1 MSRSVF
7 SRLAVVV
14 TAAATAITVAACGS
28 SSTAGS
34 SSSSA
39 AAATSGAPASS
50 SAADSSSAAGS
61 SSAGMSSAAV
71 SGSVGTSASA
81 AVTNKKVAVLT
92 SGTANDGSWGQAV
105 TLGAKAAAAKYGADV
120 KISDNLDTPQ
130 QFAQLGSAFAQ
141 QGYGLVIIA
150 NGAAASVVADL
161 SGKFPDVKFGG
172 IAQNIPGILANA
184 RTVTPVFQET
194 SFLAGVLAGKITK
207 SKVVGTIG
215 GFDFPVLDNE
225 MEGFALGA
233 RYANPKVMVLRSFIN
248 SWTDATK
255 GRAAAQAM
263 ISQKADIIFS
273 ATDQATQGMAQAM
286 QAAGTDNYVIT
297 QYADDNAQAP
307 KTILTSALYG
317 LGDITGQFINQ
328 YLSGTW
334 KSDNVSVGLSE
345 IGGLAPYYGLDSVV
359 PADAKAA
366 VAATQNAIKKG
377 CLKLPDSAALG
388 KSGSA
393 DAIDVAALAAAAKT
407 CS

>member
-7 SRLAVVV
+7 SRLTVVV
-14 TAAATAITVAACGS
+14 TAAATAITFAACGS
-28 SSTAGS
+28 SSTTGS
-34 SSSSA
+34 SNSS
-39 AAATSGAPASS
+39 APASTGT
-50 SAADSSSAAGS
+50 AGS
-61 SSAGMSSAAV
+61 ISAVGSSGTATSSVAV
-71 SGSVGTSASA
+71 SGSAVTSASA
-81 AVTNKKVAVLT
+81 AVANKKVAVLT

-172 IAQNIPGILANA
+172 IAQNIPRILANA

-207 SKVVGTIG
+207 SKIVGTIG

-233 RYANPKVMVLRSFIN
+233 RYANPDVKVLRSFIN

-263 ISQKADIIFS
+263 ISQKGDIIFS

-286 QAAGTDNYVIT
+286 QAAGNGNYVIT
-297 QYADDNAQAP
+297 QYADDHAQAP
-307 KTILTSALYG
+307 KVILTSALYG
-317 LGDITGQFINQ
+317 LGDITGQFVDQ
-328 YLSGTW
+328 YLAGTW
-334 KSDNVSVGLSE
+334 KSDNVSVGLSK
-345 IGGLAPYYGLDSVV
+345 IGGLAPYYNLDSIV

-366 VAATQNAIKKG
+366 VAAAENAIKKG

>member
-7 SRLAVVV
+7 SRLTVVV
-14 TAAATAITVAACGS
+14 TAAATAITFAACGS
-28 SSTAGS
+28 SSTTGS
-34 SSSSA
+34 SNSS
-39 AAATSGAPASS
+39 APASTGT
-50 SAADSSSAAGS
+50 AGS
-61 SSAGMSSAAV
+61 ISAVGSSGTATSSAAV
-71 SGSVGTSASA
+71 SGSAVTSASA
-81 AVTNKKVAVLT
+81 AVANKKVAVLT

-172 IAQNIPGILANA
+172 IAQNIPRILANA

-207 SKVVGTIG
+207 SKIVGTIG

-233 RYANPKVMVLRSFIN
+233 RYANPDVKVLRSFIN

-263 ISQKADIIFS
+263 ISQKGDIIFS

-286 QAAGTDNYVIT
+286 QAAGNGNYVIT
-297 QYADDNAQAP
+297 QYADDHAQAP
-307 KTILTSALYG
+307 KVILTSALYG
-317 LGDITGQFINQ
+317 LGDITGQFVDQ
-328 YLSGTW
+328 YLAGTW
-334 KSDNVSVGLSE
+334 KSDNVSVGLSK
-345 IGGLAPYYGLDSVV
+345 IGGLAPYYNLDSIV

-366 VAATQNAIKKG
+366 VAAAENAIKKG

>member
-7 SRLAVVV
+7 SRLTVVV
-14 TAAATAITVAACGS
+14 TAAATAITFAACGS
-28 SSTAGS
+28 SSTTGS
-34 SSSSA
+34 SNSS
-39 AAATSGAPASS
+39 APASTGT
-50 SAADSSSAAGS
+50 AGS
-61 SSAGMSSAAV
+61 ISAVGSSGTATSSAAV
-71 SGSVGTSASA
+71 SGSAVTSASA
-81 AVTNKKVAVLT
+81 AVANKKVAVLT

-172 IAQNIPGILANA
+172 IAQNIPRILANA

-207 SKVVGTIG
+207 SKIVGTIG

-233 RYANPKVMVLRSFIN
+233 RYANPDVKVLRSFIN

-263 ISQKADIIFS
+263 ISQKGDIIFS

-286 QAAGTDNYVIT
+286 QAAGNGNYVIT
-297 QYADDNAQAP
+297 QYADDHAQAP
-307 KTILTSALYG
+307 KVILTSALYG
-317 LGDITGQFINQ
+317 LGDITGQFVDQ
-328 YLSGTW
+328 YLAGTW
-334 KSDNVSVGLSE
+334 KSDNVSVGLSK
-345 IGGLAPYYGLDSVV
+345 IGGLAPYYNLDSIV

-366 VAATQNAIKKG
+366 VAAAQNAIKKG

>member
-1 MSRSVF
+1 MFRSVF
-7 SRLAVVV
+7 SRLTVVV
-14 TAAATAITVAACGS
+14 TAAATAITLAACGS
-28 SSTAGS
+28 STTGSSNSSAPASTGTAGS
-34 SSSSA
+34 ISA
-39 AAATSGAPASS
+39 V
-50 SAADSSSAAGS
+50 GS
-61 SSAGMSSAAV
+61 SGTATSSAAV
-71 SGSVGTSASA
+71 SGSAVTSASA
-81 AVTNKKVAVLT
+81 AVANKKVAVLT

-233 RYANPKVMVLRSFIN
+233 RYANPDVKVLRSFIN

-255 GRAAAQAM
+255 GRAAALAM
-263 ISQKADIIFS
+263 ISQKGDIIFS
-273 ATDQATQGMAQAM
+273 ATDQATQGIAQAM
-286 QAAGTDNYVIT
+286 QAAGSGNYVIT

-307 KTILTSALYG
+307 KVILTSALYG
-317 LGDITGQFINQ
+317 LGDITGQFVDQ
-328 YLSGTW
+328 YLAGTW

-345 IGGLAPYYGLDSVV
+345 IGGLAPYYGLDSIV

-366 VAATQNAIKKG
+366 VAAAQNAIKKG

>member
-7 SRLAVVV
+7 SRLTVVV
-14 TAAATAITVAACGS
+14 TAAATAITFAACGS
-28 SSTAGS
+28 SSTTGS
-34 SSSSA
+34 SNSS
-39 AAATSGAPASS
+39 APASTGT
-50 SAADSSSAAGS
+50 AGS
-61 SSAGMSSAAV
+61 ISAVGSSGTATSSAAV
-71 SGSVGTSASA
+71 SGSAVTSASA
-81 AVTNKKVAVLT
+81 AVANKKVAVLT

-105 TLGAKAAAAKYGADV
+105 TLGAKAAAARYGADV

-172 IAQNIPGILANA
+172 IAQNIPRILANA

-207 SKVVGTIG
+207 SKIVGTIG

-233 RYANPKVMVLRSFIN
+233 RYANPDVKVLRSFIN

-263 ISQKADIIFS
+263 ISQKGDIIFS

-286 QAAGTDNYVIT
+286 QAAGNGNYVIT
-297 QYADDNAQAP
+297 QYADDHAQAP
-307 KTILTSALYG
+307 KVILTSALYG
-317 LGDITGQFINQ
+317 LGDITGQFVDQ
-328 YLSGTW
+328 YLAGTW
-334 KSDNVSVGLSE
+334 KSDNVSVGLSK
-345 IGGLAPYYGLDSVV
+345 IGGLAPYYNLDSIV

-366 VAATQNAIKKG
+366 VAAAENAIKKG

>member
-7 SRLAVVV
+7 SRLTVVV
-14 TAAATAITVAACGS
+14 SAAATAITFAACGS
-28 SSTAGS
+28 SSTTGS
-34 SSSSA
+34 SNSS
-39 AAATSGAPASS
+39 APASTGT
-50 SAADSSSAAGS
+50 AGS
-61 SSAGMSSAAV
+61 ISAVGSSGTATSSAAV
-71 SGSVGTSASA
+71 SGSAVTSASA
-81 AVTNKKVAVLT
+81 AVANKKVAVLT

-105 TLGAKAAAAKYGADV
+105 TLGAKAAAARYGADV

-172 IAQNIPGILANA
+172 IAQNIPRILANA

-207 SKVVGTIG
+207 SKIVGTIG

-233 RYANPKVMVLRSFIN
+233 RYANPDVKVLRSFIN

-263 ISQKADIIFS
+263 ISQKGDIIFS

-286 QAAGTDNYVIT
+286 QAAGNGNYVIT
-297 QYADDNAQAP
+297 QYADDHAQAP
-307 KTILTSALYG
+307 KVILTSALYG
-317 LGDITGQFINQ
+317 LGDITGQFVDQ
-328 YLSGTW
+328 YLAGTW
-334 KSDNVSVGLSE
+334 KSDNVSVGLSK
-345 IGGLAPYYGLDSVV
+345 IGGLAPYYNLDSIV

-366 VAATQNAIKKG
+366 VAAAENAIKKG